1 MTMRE
6 NPLVNSLAEKVSE
19 TIERTEHLMSLVPAN
34 LLDWRPMLSAEI
46 PEAEDL
52 GHVLS
57 HLLVSLSGFCAA
69 FYGAFPGELSEFL
82 ELRATAIG
90 ESCSPVEA
98 RAGVRLYEAGIQRG
112 FRCCTDEDLSR
123 RIPTLFAPEGQ
134 TLLTVLLG
142 NLEHLINHKYQ
153 LFFHLK
159 LAGLKLG
166 SRDIYKWRDIPEAY
180 AQATVEPE

>member
-1 MTMRE
+1 MRE
-6 NPLVNSLAEKVSE
+6 NPLVNSLEEKVSE
-19 TIERTEHLMSLVPAN
+19 TIERTEHLVSLVPTN
-34 LLDWRPMLSAEI
+34 LLDWRPKLPAEI
-46 PEAEDL
+46 PEVADL

-57 HLLVSLSGFCAA
+57 HLSDCLSGFCAA
-69 FYGAFPGELSEFL
+69 FYRAFPVELGEFL
-82 ELRATAIG
+82 ELRAIAIG

-98 RAGVRLYEAGIQRG
+98 RARIRLYEARIRRG

-123 RIPTLFAPEGQ
+123 RIPTFFAPEGQ

-142 NLEHLINHKYQ
+142 NIEHLINHKYQ

-166 SRDIYKWRDIPEAY
+166 SRDIYKWRDISEAD
-180 AQATVEPE
+180 AQATVELE

>member
-1 MTMRE
+1 MSE

-19 TIERTEHLMSLVPAN
+19 TIERTEHLVSLVPPN
-34 LLDWRPMLSAEI
+34 LLDWCPKLPAEI
-46 PEAEDL
+46 PKADDL
-52 GHVLS
+52 GHSLS
-57 HLLVSLSGFCAA
+57 HLLVCLSGFCAA
-69 FYGAFPGELSEFL
+69 FHRAFPGELGDFL
-82 ELRATAIG
+82 ELRAIAIG
-90 ESCSPVEA
+90 ESCPPVEA
-98 RAGVRLYEAGIQRG
+98 QAGIKLYEARIQRG

-134 TLLTVLLG
+134 TLLTILLS

-166 SRDIYKWRDIPEAY
+166 SRDIYKWREISEVD